1 MDSRAY
7 LAVCAVLASTS
18 LASFGSDAATDE
30 FFEMR
35 IRPLLAENCYAC
47 HTSARK
53 GGLQVDSREG
63 LRHGGNSGPALLP
76 GNSAG
81 SLLIQA
87 VSQTH
92 ERLSMPPQGKL
103 ADKQIED
110 LKAWIDAGAV
120 WPETEEAVLPA
131 AETASHVVPPEQRAF
146 WSFQP
151 LQEASPPEVG
161 DRSWP
166 RAPIDHFILAK
177 LEHEGLEPVPAADK
191 RTLIRRASFDLVG
204 LPPTPEEVETFLADD
219 DSPEAFGRVVDRL
232 LSSPH
237 YGERWGR
244 YWLDLARYSDGMI
257 GAREDAPYPNAH
269 RYRDWVV
276 QAFNQDLPY
285 DRFIKAQLAAD
296 LLPSEEQEE
305 LLAGLGFLVLAPNQD
320 DLVDV
325 TARSFM
331 ALTVGCARC
340 HDHKYDP
347 IPTQDFYSLKGIFA
361 SSEVWEYPLVEEQI
375 VETYKKAQEKVSDKQ
390 DSIQKF
396 IKSQSEQ
403 LADILLGQTSAY
415 VVAAWKVIRGQ
426 QPSKDAAAEEAQLD
440 SEVLD
445 RWVKYL
451 GQTEKE
457 HPYLKDWEAMLA
469 RGGSLEEASDLA
481 DRFQDAV
488 LTTNLE
494 KKELE
499 DRNYVKLGG
508 AKGATDMGTRQYANL
523 EFLDLQKWY
532 LWRDLAAE
540 PHPRGSFRF
549 EGGVVY
555 YGSEEGLEIDRFLT
569 GQWKGHL
576 DRMRRELKRLEE
588 AVPEA
593 YPFLHGYRDLE
604 KPKDLQIAIR
614 GDKDNLGKIAPRRFL
629 HVLSEGV
636 PRNFSQGSGRLELAQ
651 AIASAENPLTARVM
665 VNRIWQHHFGQGLVR
680 TASNL
685 GRLGARASHPKL
697 LDYLATRFIQSGW
710 SIKALHREI
719 MLSATYTLS
728 SQHQEE
734 NAEKDPD
741 NRLLWR
747 ANLIQRLD
755 AEALRDTILAVSGKL
770 DRTLGGPS
778 AVLDDDLRRRT
789 LYTVVSRT
797 KPDPTLAMF
806 DFPNPNSHSAGR
818 SITVGPMQR
827 LYFLNSSF
835 VMDQATALA
844 ERLKKEV
851 PDGTQPRIQ
860 RAYALLYGRTPT
872 ATEVQLGLDYLQKGE
887 EAWPQYAQVL
897 LASSEFSSVP

>member
-1 MDSRAY
+1 
-7 LAVCAVLASTS
+7 
-18 LASFGSDAATDE
+18 
-30 FFEMR
+30 MR

-53 GGLQVDSREG
+53 GGLQVDSGEG
-63 LRHGGNSGPALLP
+63 LRRGGNSGPAVLP

-81 SLLIQA
+81 SLLTQA

-103 ADKQIED
+103 ADNQIED

-120 WPETEEAVLPA
+120 WPETEEDLLPA
-131 AETASHVVPPEQRAF
+131 AETASHVVPPEHRAF

-151 LQEASPPEVG
+151 FHESSLPEVG

-166 RAPIDHFILAK
+166 RSPVDHFILAK
-177 LEHEGLEPVPAADK
+177 LEQEGLEPVAAAGK
-191 RTLIRRASFDLVG
+191 RTLIRRASFDLTG
-204 LPPTPEEVETFLADD
+204 LPPSPEEVEAFLADD

-232 LSSPH
+232 LSSLH

-244 YWLDLARYSDGMI
+244 YWLDLARYSDGRI
-257 GAREDAPYPNAH
+257 GAREDTPYPNAH

-285 DRFIKAQLAAD
+285 DKFIKAQLAAD

-305 LLAGLGFLVLAPNQD
+305 LLAGLAFLVLAPSQD

-347 IPTQDFYSLKGIFA
+347 IPTQDFYSLKGVFA
-361 SSEVWEYPLVEEQI
+361 SSEVWEYPLVEEQV
-375 VETYKKAQEKVSDKQ
+375 VEIYKKAEEKVSDKKGA
-390 DSIQKF
+390 IQKF
-396 IKSQSEQ
+396 IKSQTEQ
-403 LADILLGQTSAY
+403 LADILLEQTSSY
-415 VVAAWKVIRGQ
+415 MVAALKVIRGQ
-426 QPSKDAAAEEAQLD
+426 QPSALAAAEEAQLD
-440 SEVLD
+440 TEVVD
-445 RWVKYL
+445 RWIKYL
-451 GQTEKE
+451 SQAEKE
-457 HPYLKDWEAMLA
+457 HPYLKDWQAMLA
-469 RGGSLEEASDLA
+469 RGGSLEEATDLA
-481 DRFQDAV
+481 ARFQEIV
-488 LTTNLE
+488 LTIDRE

-508 AKGATDMGTRQYANL
+508 AKGAADMGTRQYANL

-569 GQWKGHL
+569 GEWKKHL
-576 DRMRRELKRLEE
+576 DRMRGELKQLEE
-588 AVPEA
+588 AMPEP

-604 KPKDLQIAIR
+604 KPEDLRIAIR
-614 GDKDNLGKIAPRRFL
+614 GDKDNLGKVAPRRFL

-651 AIASAENPLTARVM
+651 AIASPENPLTARVM
-665 VNRIWQHHFGQGLVR
+665 ANRVWQHHFGQGIVR
-680 TASNL
+680 TPSNL
-685 GRLGARASHPKL
+685 GRLGAKASHPRL
-697 LDYLATRFIQSGW
+697 LDYLAARFVQSGW

-719 MLSATYTLS
+719 MLSATYALS

-734 NAEKDPD
+734 NAAKDPD

-778 AVLDDDLRRRT
+778 APLSDDYRRRT

-797 KPDPTLAMF
+797 KPNPTLAMF
-806 DFPNPNSHSAGR
+806 DFPDPNSHSARR

-835 VMDQATALA
+835 VMDQAAALA
-844 ERLKKEV
+844 ERLKEEA
-851 PDGTQPRIQ
+851 PDGIQPRIQ
-860 RAYALLYGRTPT
+860 RAYAMLYGRPPS
-872 ATEVQLGLDYLQKGE
+872 AAEVQLGLDYLQKAEG
-887 EAWPQYAQVL
+887 AWSKYAQVL

>member
-166 RAPIDHFILAK
+166 RAPIDHFILA
-177 LEHEGLEPVPAADK
+177 
-191 RTLIRRASFDLVG
+191 
-204 LPPTPEEVETFLADD
+204 
-219 DSPEAFGRVVDRL
+219 
-232 LSSPH
+232 
-237 YGERWGR
+237 GR

-347 IPTQDFYSLKGIFA
+347 IPTQDFYSLKGVFA

-375 VETYKKAQEKVSDKQ
+375 VETYKKAQEKVSDKK

-396 IKSQSEQ
+396 IESQSEQ
-403 LADILLGQTSAY
+403 LADILLAQTSSY
-415 VVAAWKVIRGQ
+415 MVAAWKVIGGQ
-426 QPSKDAAAEEAQLD
+426 QPSETAAEETQLD

-457 HPYLKDWEAMLA
+457 HPYLKDWETMLA

-481 DRFQDAV
+481 DRFQDTV
-488 LTTNLE
+488 LTINLE
-494 KKELE
+494 KKGLE

-614 GDKDNLGKIAPRRFL
+614 GDKDNLGKVAPRRFL

-636 PRNFSQGSGRLELAQ
+636 PRNFSQGSGRLELAL

-665 VNRIWQHHFGQGLVR
+665 VNRVWQHHFGRGLVR
-680 TASNL
+680 TPSNL
-685 GRLGARASHPKL
+685 GRLGAKASHPKL

-797 KPDPTLAMF
+797 KPNPTLAMF

-835 VMDQATALA
+835 VMDQAAALA

-872 ATEVQLGLDYLQKGE
+872 ANEVQLGLDYLQKGE
-887 EAWPQYAQVL
+887 NSWPQYAQVL